1 MCDWLNKFG
10 VKDSAS
16 RRAVRPIAS
25 ALFSFIALSLW
36 PLSHAAAST
45 DNDFQQWSLVFVNH
59 HINGKWS
66 ASWQFE
72 NRLRD
77 DASEVDK
84 QVYKPGGY
92 YQFTDTLQ
100 LGVGYKFVKKKGS
113 KDEQDPWQ
121 ELFYR
126 PIPSGKFVWTNQF
139 RLEQRTGGGVDGVV
153 SRLRY
158 LLHVSHPLGNSGR
171 YYWAAQEAVR
181 FNAASKDSGP
191 VDGFEQSRLYFGI
204 GRKMSKKLKVEVGYL
219 WNYQRFREGPNHSN
233 HVLRL
238 QFLIDTKGL
247 HPWFAGT

>member
-1 MCDWLNKFG
+1 MRDWLSKFG
-10 VKDSAS
+10 VKNSAS

-59 HINGKWS
+59 HINDKWS

-100 LGVGYKFVKKKGS
+100 LGVGRNMPKS
-113 KDEQDPWQ
+113 
-121 ELFYR
+121 
-126 PIPSGKFVWTNQF
+126 
-139 RLEQRTGGGVDGVV
+139 
-153 SRLRY
+153 
-158 LLHVSHPLGNSGR
+158 
-171 YYWAAQEAVR
+171 
-181 FNAASKDSGP
+181 
-191 VDGFEQSRLYFGI
+191 
-204 GRKMSKKLKVEVGYL
+204 
-219 WNYQRFREGPNHSN
+219 
-233 HVLRL
+233 
-238 QFLIDTKGL
+238 
-247 HPWFAGT
+247 